1 MKQPTVLLAT
11 LATGLILVLLV
22 INLAVCSQERDL
34 CRISVLES
42 QPCKA
47 GACIMASLPTIA
59 PTHEPSPTLAPP
71 RSEAKQVAPSSQ
83 DLAKRQPVFLR
94 VETDQNEIEV
104 GWASP

>member
-11 LATGLILVLLV
+11 LATGLILVLVLM
-22 INLAVCSQERDL
+22 NLAVYSQERDL
-34 CRISVLES
+34 CRNPVLEN

-47 GACIMASLPTIA
+47 GACIVASLPTRA
-59 PTHEPSPTLAPP
+59 PAHEPSPTLAPP
-71 RSEAKQVAPSSQ
+71 RPEAKQVGPSSQ
-83 DLAKRQPVFLR
+83 DLAKRQPVFLK